1 MGPNSFRNLTYL
13 AVLAVVGALVY
24 LIYQSSKKKR
34 DRLNPSIEASAG
46 LGGISDSLGSIS
58 GSSTASLPSTSGLGD
73 SISNTV
79 DGAIVG
85 GAAAAGA
92 ATVAAK
98 GAITSLAS
106 SSDVKDVTVNDASSP
121 AAAGG
126 GGGAKGAS
134 SKLKSPAVA
143 AKAGAASGGGKAAI
157 APAKFS
163 AGDGKGEFMVVT
175 GAFSSK
181 ANAEAQVA
189 KLKKLGFAGAEAVKL
204 ENSASTY
211 AIAGYYGFKGGAD
224 AAVRTLK
231 GNKIEAYSKK
241 RSGTIYKPTAAPV
254 KPAAKPAAPT
264 TGKVGAPKPS

>member
-34 DRLNPSIEASAG
+34 DRLNPSIEANAG

-73 SISNTV
+73 SIGNTV

-92 ATVAAK
+92 AAVAAK

-134 SKLKSPAVA
+134 SKLKSPAVTS
-143 AKAGAASGGGKAAI
+143 KVGGGKAA
-157 APAKFS
+157 APPAKFS

>member
-34 DRLNPSIEASAG
+34 DRLNPSIEANAG

-92 ATVAAK
+92 ARVAAK

-126 GGGAKGAS
+126 GAKGAS
-134 SKLKSPAVA
+134 SKLKSPAVTS
-143 AKAGAASGGGKAAI
+143 KVGGGKAA
-157 APAKFS
+157 ATPAKFS
-163 AGDGKGEFMVVT
+163 AGDGKGEFMVIT

-254 KPAAKPAAPT
+254 KPVAKPAAPT

>member
-34 DRLNPSIEASAG
+34 DRLNPSIEANAG

-92 ATVAAK
+92 ARVAAK

-134 SKLKSPAVA
+134 SKLKSPAVTS
-143 AKAGAASGGGKAAI
+143 KVGGGKAA
-157 APAKFS
+157 ATPAKFS
-163 AGDGKGEFMVVT
+163 AGDGKGEFMVIT

>member
-34 DRLNPSIEASAG
+34 DRLNPSIEANAG

-85 GAAAAGA
+85 GAAAA
-92 ATVAAK
+92 VAAK

-134 SKLKSPAVA
+134 NKLKSPAVT
-143 AKAGAASGGGKAAI
+143 AKVGGGKAA
-157 APAKFS
+157 ATPAKFS

-204 ENSASTY
+204 ENSSSTY

-231 GNKIEAYSKK
+231 VNKIEAYSKK

-254 KPAAKPAAPT
+254 KPVVKPAAPT